1 MLDLPSS
8 LHPSSRIPTAASA
21 SGARPPH
28 HAAARPAGAPRSI
41 TLLASG
47 SGSGSPVSRP
57 DPARG
62 SAAGRHASVRAVS
75 HPALFRHDSGVA
87 DVVGSKWAV
96 DRRSASPLGAVG
108 QPRPQRN
115 GTAAA
120 LPHDVCLAI
129 LRHLSIMDRLISSR
143 VCRAWRTAAVCPSL
157 WATISFTYAVAHRV
171 PLGAVLRLMAWGS
184 ASLVHLDLRGC
195 SNVTSIEPILAAAAM
210 FAPNLRH
217 LDLRGLAPLPRRPIV
232 PRAGPNDRDAS
243 DELDADETLS
253 LPGTFGNSLVQL
265 ANLRTLYLSSASPH
279 LTDVDLA
286 VGLRASC
293 ATLTVL
299 DLARLPGVTGT
310 ALALLC
316 DTPNA
321 MPSLHTLRV
330 QGLGGLDARVT
341 AAIGAACPALR
352 VLDVADCTDV
362 ILAPLIAGRKA
373 TALTTLRTART
384 NVSDAALT
392 AVASASPNLTTLD
405 ISECPHLTPV
415 SLSSIAR
422 TCPSLRVLDAESCR
436 AAVTDVAL
444 VDLAVGARALRDL
457 RISGCPQVTDV
468 GAMAVVRRHA
478 ASLRTLHVDG
488 CPHISDALLAGI
500 LHFPPRQLRE
510 LNVADCPQVSYLMV
524 QHVVEVAPGL
534 RVKSAW
540 ATRDGE
546 VVPTGPVVAEGEGGR
561 RRQVTIED
569 VVLGSAPLCPIV

>member
-1 MLDLPSS
+1 MTHL
-8 LHPSSRIPTAASA
+8 
-21 SGARPPH
+21 
-28 HAAARPAGAPRSI
+28 AG
-41 TLLASG
+41 G
-47 SGSGSPVSRP
+47 SGSSGHGQHV
-57 DPARG
+57 
-62 SAAGRHASVRAVS
+62 SVRAVS

-87 DVVGSKWAV
+87 DDVVVGSKWAV
-96 DRRSASPLGAVG
+96 GRWSASPLSTAD
-108 QPRPQRN
+108 QPSQLQN
-115 GTAAA
+115 GTAEA

-129 LRHLSIMDRLISSR
+129 LRHLGIVDRLIASR

-157 WATISFTYAVAHRV
+157 WATISFTYAVARRV

-184 ASLVHLDLRGC
+184 TSLVHLDLRGC
-195 SNVTSIEPILAAAAM
+195 SNIASIEPILAAAAM

-217 LDLRGLAPLPRRPIV
+217 LDLRGIAPLPRRPV
-232 PRAGPNDRDAS
+232 AFQPPTNAGS
-243 DELDADETLS
+243 ESADESSDDDEALA
-253 LPGTFGNSLVQL
+253 LPGALGHALAQL
-265 ANLRTLYLSSASPH
+265 AHLRAVYLSSASPH
-279 LTDVDLA
+279 LTDTDLTT
-286 VGLRASC
+286 GLHASRESM
-293 ATLTVL
+293 TVL
-299 DLARLPGVTGT
+299 DLTRLPNVTGT
-310 ALALLC
+310 AIAHLC

-321 MPSLHTLRV
+321 MLNLHTLRI
-330 QGLGGLDARVT
+330 QGLPGLDARVT

-352 VLDVADCTDV
+352 ILDVADCTDV
-362 ILAPLIAGRKA
+362 VLAPLVAGRKA

-384 NVSDAALT
+384 NVTDAALT

-405 ISECPHLTPV
+405 ISECPQLTTT

-436 AAVTDVAL
+436 AAVTDVVL

-457 RISGCPQVTDV
+457 RVSGCPQVTDV

-478 ASLRTLHVDG
+478 ASIRALHIDG
-488 CPHISDALLAGI
+488 CPQVSDALLAGI

-510 LNVADCPQVSYLMV
+510 LNVADCPHVSYLMV
-524 QHVVEVAPGL
+524 QHVVEVAPRM

-546 VVPTGPVVAEGEGGR
+546 VVPTGPVAGGAEE